1 MGISSDKFSEIVF
14 KSSPESL
21 YYQHKI
27 PKRGRSPKNSFR
39 IVWESRDPGLSD
51 LHKVLYLRLA
61 SFAAASCGYPHH
73 CVHGYVR
80 GRSTKTNAQVHAGNK
95 ELLRCDIA
103 DFFPSITKDRVNAL
117 FLHLG
122 FKEIPSE
129 LLSRFTTINGALPLG
144 LQASPLIANLIC
156 SALDDELQALAGQH
170 GLSYTRYADD
180 ISLSG
185 EKIAL
190 SFADVNDIVMRHGF
204 TLSCHKFRITKRG
217 QAHFV
222 TGLSISDI
230 IPRIPRQIKRSLRQ
244 ELYYANKYG
253 IKEHL
258 RKRSSTSYQSDI
270 NHISGLLSYIHS
282 VEPELAAR
290 LKGQW
295 LGILDRDKLSQAYL
309 PRFDRQPRS
318 LTYLIDET
326 IVDISS
332 NNAILALC
340 CVVVEDEI
348 EFRDLAN
355 HLVNRYLLDPFSS
368 ADKSVL
374 EAKGAHFTELS
385 EPFRTDYLRDI
396 ASRPFRAYV
405 IYDILNHAHY
415 DDQYVELLSR
425 LLTHRYISSDR
436 AKVVVVCEENP
447 QVSPAKIEELVRT
460 RYAALEKK
468 GSRRPIDIPKT
479 VIGSK
484 LDHPELS
491 LSDAILWVFR
501 SFGQVEAPTGSRGHR
516 RPGETS
522 ERRFESIRDKIR
534 LIMSLPTAE
543 NFTLNKPFYP
553 WQDGNPLIRRSS
565 AYHPLAR

>member
-1 MGISSDKFSEIVF
+1 MGISSDKFREIVF
-14 KSSPESL
+14 ESNPANL
-21 YYQHKI
+21 YHQHKI
-27 PKRGRSPKNSFR
+27 PKRGRSGKNSFR
-39 IVWESRDPGLSD
+39 TVWESRDPGLSD

-61 SFAAASCGYPHH
+61 SFAGASCSYPHQ
-73 CVHGYVR
+73 CIHGYVR
-80 GRSTKTNAQVHAGNK
+80 GRSTKSNAQVHAGNK

-122 FKEIPSE
+122 FNETPSE
-129 LLSRFTTINGALPLG
+129 LLSRFTTINGTLPLG

-156 SALDDELQALAGQH
+156 NALDDELQGLASQH

-185 EKIAL
+185 EKVDLA
-190 SFADVNDIVMRHGF
+190 FADINDIVLRHGF
-204 TLSCHKFRITKRG
+204 SLSSHKYRITKRG

-222 TGLSISDI
+222 TGLSISDS
-230 IPRIPRQIKRSLRQ
+230 IPRIPRQIKRGLRQ

-270 NHISGLLSYIHS
+270 NNISGLLSYIHS

-326 IVDISS
+326 VVNIA
-332 NNAILALC
+332 NNNVIIALC
-340 CVVVEDEI
+340 CVVVEDEM

-355 HLVNRYLLDPFSS
+355 LLVNRYLLDPFSS
-368 ADKSVL
+368 ADKTIL

-396 ASRPFRAYV
+396 KSRPFRAYV
-405 IYDILNHAHY
+405 IYDVLNNAY
-415 DDQYVELLSR
+415 YADQYVELLSR

-436 AKVVVVCEENP
+436 AKVVVLCEENP

-460 RYAALEKK
+460 RYSALEKK
-468 GSRRPIDIPKT
+468 GSRRPIDIPQT

-491 LSDAILWVFR
+491 LSDAVLWVFR
-501 SFGQVEAPTGSRGHR
+501 SYAQVETPAGSRGHR

-543 NFTLNKPFYP
+543 TFTLNKPFYP
-553 WQDGNPLIRRSS
+553 WQDGNPLIRRSN